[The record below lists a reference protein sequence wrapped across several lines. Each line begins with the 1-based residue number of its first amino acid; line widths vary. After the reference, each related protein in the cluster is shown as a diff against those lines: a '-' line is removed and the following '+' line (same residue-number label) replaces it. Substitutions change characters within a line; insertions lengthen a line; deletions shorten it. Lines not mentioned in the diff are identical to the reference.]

1 MKLNNGDPG
10 SIPDVDTIC
19 DHSLLLA
26 MALAPNNFLGI
37 FQISSF
43 HNV

>member
-1 MKLNNGDPG
+1 MKLNNGDPDL
-10 SIPDVDTIC
+10 IPDIDTIC
-19 DHSLLLA
+19 DYSLLLA
-26 MALAPNNFLGI
+26 VALAPNNFLGI